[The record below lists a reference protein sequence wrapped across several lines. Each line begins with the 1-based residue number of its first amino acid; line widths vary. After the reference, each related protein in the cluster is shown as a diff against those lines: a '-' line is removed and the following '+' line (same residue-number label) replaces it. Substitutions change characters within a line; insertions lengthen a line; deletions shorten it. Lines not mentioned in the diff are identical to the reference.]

1 MNTAADFSANLAEVR
16 ETIALACRR
25 AGRQPEEITLIAVT
39 KMHPPAAMAIS
50 AEAGLTHIG
59 ENKVQEFES
68 KQQEWTAL
76 REAHD
81 TGSSSRRLRAHLI
94 GHLQS
99 NKAAKAAALFDSVD
113 SVDSLRLAERLDKAA
128 AALGRRLPVLLEIKL
143 SEEDAKTG
151 LAPESAELAELLERL
166 PDLANLEMRGLM
178 TVPPYLRDAEAVRP
192 YFQRLRALRD
202 EYAQSHARLRFDAL
216 SMGMTHDY
224 AVAIEEGA
232 TEIRLGTALF
242 GARDYSRA

>member
-1 MNTAADFSANLAEVR
+1 MNTPAEFAANLAEVR
-16 ETIALACRR
+16 EKIAAACKR
-25 AGRQPEEITLIAVT
+25 ASRQPEEITLIAVT
-39 KMHPPAAMAIS
+39 KMHPPAAMAV
-50 AEAGLTHIG
+50 AADAGITHIG

-68 KQQEWTAL
+68 KQAEWTPL
-76 REAHD
+76 REAH
-81 TGSSSRRLRAHLI
+81 GMRAHLI

-113 SVDSLRLAERLDKAA
+113 SLDSLRLAERLNKAA
-128 AALGRRLPVLLEIKL
+128 AALGRVLPVLIEVKL
-143 SEEDAKTG
+143 SEEDAKAG
-151 LAPESAELAELLERL
+151 LEPEGPELAQLLERL
-166 PDLANLEMRGLM
+166 PDLASLGLRGLM

-192 YFQRLRALRD
+192 YFQRLRVLRD
-202 EYAQSHARLRFDAL
+202 AFAQQHPRLHFNTL